1 MAVAITVEGVRQW
14 EQRRGERERERER
27 ERDKTSMDKRSMM
40 VTTCERWRQRARVAQ
55 PWLIGFVVR
64 E

>member
-1 MAVAITVEGVRQW
+1 MAVAIIGEGVRQW

-27 ERDKTSMDKRSMM
+27 EKTSMDKRSMM
-40 VTTCERWRQRARVAQ
+40 VTTCERWWQRARVAQ

>member
-1 MAVAITVEGVRQW
+1 MAVAITGEGVRQW
-14 EQRRGERERERER
+14 EQRRGERERER

>member
-1 MAVAITVEGVRQW
+1 MAVAVTGEGVRQW
-14 EQRRGERERERER
+14 EQRRGERER